1 MLTSSRVR
9 ALNAA
14 FEAGSFSAA
23 AKRLNVSQPAVNQ
36 QIRDLERGFGVSLF
50 DRRGNGLVPTT
61 LCQQLYGVTARLQ
74 DYENE
79 AVAILSQHQELRGGE
94 LRVGL
99 GNSMPG
105 MALIASFQRLYPN
118 IQIHVEMGSWSQI
131 IDAAVDQRIDVGV
144 LPEVPNDGRFR
155 LEVCLY
161 QGVVA
166 IAHSEHPLTR
176 RRTLTCADLTSANLI
191 FRTRQSST
199 QRVVDRAFREAGL
212 KPVPKVILD
221 TRDGVVEAVANEM
234 GIGFIWEQ
242 ACSRTDQIVRLP
254 VSDMSERLPEH
265 IFCLAGNRDKL
276 VDLFFNARVVSS
288 LR

>member
-1 MLTSSRVR
+1 MLTTSRVR

-50 DRRGNGLVPTT
+50 DRRGNGLIPTT
-61 LCQQLYGVTARLQ
+61 LCQQLYNVTARLQ
-74 DYENE
+74 DCESE
-79 AVAILSQHQELRGGE
+79 AVAILSQHKELRGGE

-105 MALIASFQRLYPN
+105 MALIAGYQRLYPN
-118 IQIHVEMGSWSQI
+118 LLIRVEMGSWSQI
-131 IDAAVDQRIDVGV
+131 IDAVVDQRVDVGV
-144 LPEVPNDGRFR
+144 LPEVPEDGRFR
-155 LEVCLY
+155 LEVCLH

-166 IAHSEHPLTR
+166 IAHPDHPLTR
-176 RRTLTCADLTSANLI
+176 RQHLTCEDLMSANLI
-191 FRTRQSST
+191 FRTKQSST

-212 KPVPKVILD
+212 KPTAKVILD

-234 GIGFIWEQ
+234 GVGFIWEQ
-242 ACSRTDQIVRLP
+242 ACSRTDRIARLQ
-254 VSDMSERLPEH
+254 VSDMSARLPEH
-265 IFCLAGNRDKL
+265 VFCLSGSHDKL
-276 VDLFFNARVVSS
+276 VDLFFKARSVWA
-288 LR
+288 